1 MAKKNES
8 TMQWKVDIA
17 GLTKSMQDAK
27 RQISLA
33 NAEFKNATAGMKDWQ
48 TSASGLESK
57 LSQLKKTYDAQNTTL
72 DLLNKKYEITVR
84 ELGEASP
91 EAQKLK
97 IQIQNQEA
105 AVKNTAAQMDEYNAK
120 LKTAQKEAA
129 AEETE
134 LAKLTKKVS
143 EQETEMKELTD
154 EYKNAVIQYGKN
166 SDEAKE
172 LAEKISDLSGELK
185 ENKDKLSDA
194 DEAAD
199 DLTGALGDA
208 KGASEETGDGFTVMK
223 GVLADLASEAIQ
235 AVVEGLKDMAKY
247 AKEAW
252 KEFDDGAD
260 AITKLTG
267 ATGADAEALQE
278 SYKKV
283 AKSINA
289 DLTDVGTA
297 IGQVSTKFGSTGE
310 DLEELSTLFLKF
322 AEINDADV
330 SGSIADVQK
339 AMAAYGLGTDDAAAF
354 LDRLSYTAQATGVS
368 TNDLTS
374 GIVSNATAFQ
384 ELGLNIDQAVAL
396 MGQLEKSGANS
407 ETVLNG
413 MRKALKNS
421 AADGVSLSD
430 ALSQMQSNIANA
442 SDSTDGLT
450 AAYDLFGK
458 SGDQIYGAIKNG
470 TLNFNELGVAAE
482 DATDTVNKTFE
493 ATLDAPDELALGVQG
508 LKVDIATTA
517 DEVIKKYSPQ
527 IKKAINS
534 ITQAVGKL
542 IPKVAELIGWI
553 VDNGDT
559 ITAIIAGIAAAILA
573 MKTAS
578 IIMGLV
584 SAFSALFTAVQA
596 GIPIMT
602 ALNMVLNA
610 NPIGIIIGLIAGLV
624 AAFVVLWNKSEE
636 FRNFFIGMW
645 EAIKETLAE
654 YIDAIVGFFTSAWE
668 AIKAV
673 WETVTDFFAEV
684 FAGIKAAFDTAVE
697 FFTGI
702 FTDAWNGI
710 KGAFESVSEFFG
722 GVWENITGAFG
733 SVVEWFSGIFT
744 DAWDAVE
751 TAFDGVKTFFEGIWT
766 DIKDVFGSV
775 EDWFT
780 ETFTAAK
787 EAVETIFDGLV
798 ELIKAPINAII
809 DGINLFI
816 EGLNKIQIPDWVPA
830 VGGKGLDFDT
840 IPNLAQGGVL
850 AKGQLGLLEGD
861 GAEAVVPLERNTQW
875 ISRVAEQMQSAL
887 GFGGLVEALT
897 EVADALKIS
906 ATAMNH
912 VLSVDARG
920 SGSGTGSGRTQN
932 ITFNQTINSPKA
944 LDRMTVY
951 RNTNDLLFTA
961 KVRMNNV

>member
-1 MAKKNES
+1 MAGKNES
-8 TMQWKVDIA
+8 TMKWKVDIA
-17 GLTKSMQDAK
+17 NLTKSMQDAK

-48 TSASGLESK
+48 SSATGLESK

-105 AVKNTAAQMDEYNAK
+105 AIKNTAAQIENYNVR
-120 LKTAQKEAA
+120 LEDAQKQAA

-134 LAKLTKKVS
+134 LAKLTKKIN
-143 EQETEMKELTD
+143 EQESEMKELTD
-154 EYKNAVIQYGKN
+154 EYKNAVLQYGRN

-172 LAEKISDLSGELK
+172 LAKKISNLSGELK
-185 ENKDKLSDA
+185 ENKDKLNDA
-194 DEAAD
+194 DKATD

-235 AVVEGLKDMAKY
+235 AVVEGLKDIAKY

-252 KEFDDGAD
+252 QEFDEGSDT
-260 AITKLTG
+260 IIKLTG
-267 ATGADAEALQE
+267 ATGENAEALQE

-310 DLEELSTLFLKF
+310 DLEDLSTLFLKF

-330 SGSIADVQK
+330 SSSIADVQK
-339 AMAAYGLGTDDAAAF
+339 AMAAYGVNTDDAAAF
-354 LDRLSYTAQATGVS
+354 LDRLTYTAQTTGVS

-421 AADGVSLSD
+421 VADGASLSD
-430 ALSQMQSNIANA
+430 ALSQMQSDIANA

-470 TLNFNELGVAAE
+470 TLNFNELGIAAE
-482 DATDTVNKTFE
+482 DATDTVNRTFE
-493 ATLDAPDELALGVQG
+493 ATLDAPDDLALGIQG
-508 LKVDIATTA
+508 LKVDMAETA
-517 DEVIKKYSPQ
+517 DNLIKKYSPQ
-527 IKKAINS
+527 IRKAINS
-534 ITQAVGKL
+534 ISQAVGKL

-559 ITAIIAGIAAAILA
+559 ISAIIAGIAAAIVA
-573 MKTAS
+573 MKATS

-584 SAFSALFTAVQA
+584 SAFSALFTAVSA

-602 ALNMVLNA
+602 ALNVVLNA

-624 AAFVVLWNKSEE
+624 AAFVVLWNKSEA
-636 FRNFFIGMW
+636 FRDFFIGMW
-645 EAIKETLAE
+645 DAIKETVGG
-654 YIDAIVGFFTSAWE
+654 YIDAIVLFFQMAWE
-668 AIKAV
+668 GIKAT
-673 WETVTDFFAEV
+673 WETVVDFFVGV
-684 FAGIKAAFDTAVE
+684 FEGIKTAFDTVVE

-702 FTDAWNGI
+702 FEDAWEGI
-710 KGAFESVSEFFG
+710 KGAFNAVSEFFS
-722 GVWENITGAFG
+722 GVWKNVKDAFD
-733 SVVEWFSGIFT
+733 SVAEWFSGIFT
-744 DAWDAVE
+744 DAWDGIKAV
-751 TAFDGVKTFFEGIWT
+751 FDGVKTFFEGIWT
-766 DIKDVFGSV
+766 DIKDVFSNV
-775 EDWFT
+775 ESWFD

-787 EAVETIFDGLV
+787 EAVETIFSGLV

-840 IPNLAQGGVL
+840 IPNLARGGVL
-850 AKGQLGLLEGD
+850 ARGQLGLLEGD
-861 GAEAVVPLERNTQW
+861 GAEAVVPLEKNTQW
-875 ISRVAEQMQSAL
+875 IARVAEQLQAAL
-887 GFGGLVEALT
+887 GFGSLAGALEDIASSLKASAMASNHFLT
-897 EVADALKIS
+897 NETVAA
-906 ATAMNH
+906 
-912 VLSVDARG
+912 G
-920 SGSGTGSGRTQN
+920 SGAGRGRNQ
-932 ITFNQTINSPKA
+932 IVFNQTINSPKA

-951 RNTNDLLFTA
+951 RQTNDLLFTA
-961 KVRMNNV
+961 KVRMGNV